1 MKSNRTATAARA
13 ITYGIAL
20 LAVVI
25 SYTHIV
31 HFFQGLGM
39 TGWQPYAAPVFI
51 DGFAG
56 LGLLARS
63 ASFAPETRK
72 LGAWFQAVATLI
84 SLAANVAAGETLGDQ
99 VFGAMVVLGYLAAE
113 FLAERMRPI
122 EAHTAAAAVAK
133 RKAAGQK
140 AAATRKA
147 NAAAKAKPATAP
159 TRRRVGH
166 MPASAPA
173 LASV

>member
-1 MKSNRTATAARA
+1 MTNRTHTAARV
-13 ITYGIAL
+13 ITIAIAL

-31 HFFQGLGM
+31 HFFQGLGLD
-39 TGWQPYAAPVFI
+39 GWQAYAAPVFI

-72 LGAWFQAVATLI
+72 LGAWFQTVATVV
-84 SLAANVAAGETLGDQ
+84 SLGANVAAGETLGDQ

-122 EAHTAAAAVAK
+122 EAHTAAAATAK
-133 RKAAGQK
+133 RSASAQK

-147 NAAAKAKPATAP
+147 NAAKAKPATAQA
-159 TRRRVGH
+159 RRRVGH
-166 MPASAPA
+166 LPAGAPA